1 MHNNRYFNFQPV
13 FVKVE
18 FCPEFC
24 RKVGNC
30 YEHLEMI
37 FLLESKCIL
46 WNYHCVKFL
55 WIFTSVPFLKRV
67 SVVNK
72 SRNKTH
78 GMILNSKFRRLN
90 KGIFNLNISKF
101 SENKSYFK
109 LNNIKFKNGMVW
121 VRSFTEWRRQMWQ
134 MWMWWSCILL
144 ATQILNTSSEV

>member
-13 FVKVE
+13 IVKVE

-30 YEHLEMI
+30 YARIEII

-78 GMILNSKFRRLN
+78 GMILNSKFRCLN

-101 SENKSYFK
+101 RKESRI
-109 LNNIKFKNGMVW
+109 LNRIISNLRMVW
-121 VRSFTEWRRQMWQ
+121 VRSFTKCNEEMWQ
-134 MWMWWSCILL
+134 MWRWWCILL
-144 ATQILNTSSEV
+144 ATQILNTSSKV